1 MHYVLLYRETAAELG
16 KSHDAAQDDAY
27 WEDVLGADAKRKGLA
42 EEAIWLGRLVAE
54 LLPDDPEAMG
64 LLALMLHCE
73 ARRAARRGK
82 DGAFVALADQ
92 DLQLWSRPMVLEA
105 ERLLRAAAL
114 HRTPGRFQTE
124 AAIQSLHAQSRKT
137 GGDLRVPLVRLYDLL
152 VDLAP
157 STGAAVARAVA
168 LAEAGDAD
176 AALAQ
181 LDGLSGCETYQSWWA
196 ARARVL
202 WLRGDEREARAA
214 ASIAA
219 GLSDDPAVRALL
231 LGGGRS
237 ARRPRHPAHD
247 VAFERRPNPC
257 AHAGGGQRAA
267 GPDVAG
273 RERAVAADRGIEAIA
288 RGVAGD
294 GLAARSERRGDKG
307 AQPCIFVRPQT
318 KRAPILVGQK
328 FVEVVDVH
336 DSVAAAN

>member
-1 MHYVLLYRETAAELG
+1 
-16 KSHDAAQDDAY
+16 
-27 WEDVLGADAKRKGLA
+27 
-42 EEAIWLGRLVAE
+42 
-54 LLPDDPEAMG
+54 MG
-64 LLALMLHCE
+64 LLALILHCE

-105 ERLLRAAAL
+105 ERLLRAAVL
-114 HRTPGRFQTE
+114 HRMPGRFQTE
-124 AAIQSLHAQSRKT
+124 AAIQSLHAQSRKM

-181 LDGLSGCETYQSWWA
+181 LDGLSGCETYQPWWA

-231 LGGGRS
+231 LGGG
-237 ARRPRHPAHD
+237 
-247 VAFERRPNPC
+247 AF
-257 AHAGGGQRAA
+257 RAA
-267 GPDVAG
+267 ATSPSA
-273 RERAVAADRGIEAIA
+273 
-288 RGVAGD
+288 
-294 GLAARSERRGDKG
+294 
-307 AQPCIFVRPQT
+307 
-318 KRAPILVGQK
+318 
-328 FVEVVDVH
+328 
-336 DSVAAAN
+336 